1 MNYNILEF
9 DSSNIKIL
17 NDIETISGK
26 IKVNGVDKFQET
38 SNFIISTSNILST
51 KVNTLDNTVLD
62 TNSKIKPSVLPKSTT
77 TEFGAVIVDGTTIT
91 IDSATGVISGSQ
103 SVDLSNYATKEYV
116 DGISSGLTFKDN
128 VKVATVGISSL
139 SGLNDIDGVGVI
151 TGDRI
156 FVFSQTNEAENG
168 IYIARSDRNSENEV
182 QLWTRA
188 TDFNINENITSG
200 SFIFITNGEING
212 NTGYVCNIS
221 SAISNVGTDPITF
234 SKFSSAGQIYAG
246 DGILKN
252 GNKLSLKAK
261 TDGGIV
267 VDTTGGSINLSHGA
281 IVGNLPISKGGTG
294 AANLN
299 KLIKLG
305 EHTTGNYVENITS
318 GNGISIISIIDAD
331 GEKSTINLSVDAKA
345 NSGLSFDTD
354 NKLEL
359 DLAATSIS
367 SILGQ
372 TNGGT
377 GSTSLNTDIIT
388 EGTSNKFIVNNL
400 YNAPLTVSGHILPSQ
415 NEVYNLGSPTHK
427 WKSLYVASD
436 TIHIGDTQLSAG
448 ADGGIEMS
456 SISFAD
462 KINKITSNELHS
474 LIGINKNVQEQI
486 NELNLDNITD
496 GTSNKY
502 IIDDHYNGTI
512 SVASNFNVGKYFST
526 ENPNGN
532 LYVYGDMTIEGNINT
547 VSPLI
552 TQYHRHLSNYNIG
565 YTDITNVDDT
575 SNRPSIKIE
584 HNVGYSNIMEISCKG
599 DDGVFIITSNGNIG
613 INKLEPMEKIDIDGN
628 ILCSG
633 TINGITSTE
642 LSHLNNIDYNIKT
655 RIDSNNINQSNYVL
669 STSNIISN
677 DIIRIDSNSSNYTKN
692 SSNTL
697 FNHTYLL
704 DQNTSNYIATIKSSM
719 DNEHSSNYIKSTSNI
734 IINRI
739 TDLNVDNIANGTTN
753 RYIVDN
759 IYSGDLTVSGDF
771 AINGIDTKINSALY
785 SSNLLK
791 IVNSSAN
798 TALSVNQY
806 DKDNDVFNASNLD
819 EEIFK
824 IKSNGNIGIGT
835 NPGKKLEVS
844 GDIKTSGD
852 IIFSGKLYQ
861 GDEEF
866 ITSYWLRSQDGTE
879 VSITSNVTITGE
891 LITSNLTVHGTTTT
905 LNTDL
910 YATEQVDIQN
920 SADGEVALNVTQN
933 NSTSDI
939 VNFSKGSTRIFT
951 INNDG
956 NVGIGTATPSVS
968 LHILDTGGI
977 IIPVG
982 TKAQRPSDVK
992 GTIRYNDDTS
1002 QFEGY
1007 GTGWGSLGG
1016 VKDTSGDTYISAQ
1029 GTDPLEVTNQ
1039 LSFYSDG
1046 VNRMLIDS
1054 NGNIGIGTGAAITAP
1069 DSTLHVGGDINF
1081 TGILKQN
1088 GSAFQSS
1095 YWEKAGNN
1103 KLYYT
1108 AENVGIGTTNP
1119 AHKLHVNGGNIV
1131 VTSGRIGIGTTNP
1144 THKLRVEGQI
1154 IATDKITSFYS
1165 DERLKTD
1172 IELIPEPLNIIEQL
1186 NGFYY
1191 KANELAESFGIETKK
1206 KEIGLSAQ
1214 EVNKVLPELVD
1225 LAPFDTIRDEN
1236 DNIVSKSG
1244 ENYLTISY
1252 ERLMPVIVE
1261 SIKQLNNEIK
1271 LLKEENQHLKESIK
1285 KMS

>member
-38 SNFIISTSNILST
+38 SNFIISTSNLLKTEVST
-51 KVNTLDNTVLD
+51 LNNTVLD

-77 TEFGAVIVDGTTIT
+77 TELGAVIVDGTTIT
-91 IDSATGVISGSQ
+91 IDSITGKISGSQ
-103 SVDLSNYATKEYV
+103 SIDLSNYATTEYV

-128 VKVATVGISSL
+128 VKVATVGNSSL

-151 TGDRI
+151 AGDRI

-168 IYIARSDRNSENEV
+168 IYIAASGS
-182 QLWTRA
+182 WTRA
-188 TDFNINENITSG
+188 TDFNTTANITSG
-200 SFIFITNGEING
+200 TFIFITNGNING
-212 NTGYVCNIS
+212 NSGYVCNIS
-221 SAISNVGTDPITF
+221 SAISTVDTDPITF
-234 SKFSSAGQIYAG
+234 SKFSSAGQLYAG
-246 DGILKN
+246 DGILKD
-252 GNKLSLKAK
+252 GNTLSLKAK

-267 VDTTGGSINLSHGA
+267 VDTTGGSINLSHTA
-281 IVGNLPISKGGTG
+281 IAGTLPISQGGTG

-299 KLIKLG
+299 NLITLG
-305 EHTTGNYVENITS
+305 THTTGNYVENITS
-318 GNGISIISIIDAD
+318 GNGISITGANS
-331 GEKSTINLSVDAKA
+331 EKSTINLSVDAKE

-388 EGTSNKFIVNNL
+388 EGTNNKFIVNNL

-415 NEVYNLGSPTHK
+415 NKVYNLGSPTHK

-448 ADGGIEMS
+448 AEGGIEMS

-532 LYVYGDMTIEGNINT
+532 LHVYGDMTIEGNINT

-599 DDGVFIITSNGNIG
+599 DDGIFIITSNGNIG
-613 INKLEPMEKIDIDGN
+613 INKLEPIEKIDIDGN

-655 RIDSNNINQSNYVL
+655 RIESNNINQSNYIL

-697 FNHTYLL
+697 FNYTYLL

-719 DNEHSSNYIKSTSNI
+719 GNEHSSNYIKSTSNI

-753 RYIVDN
+753 KYIVDN
-759 IYSGDLTVSGDF
+759 IYSDDLTVSGDF
-771 AINGIDTKINSALY
+771 AINGIDTTINSALY

-791 IVNSSAN
+791 IVNSSVN
-798 TALSVNQY
+798 TALSVNQN
-806 DKDNDVFNASNLD
+806 DPDNDVINASNLD
-819 EEIFK
+819 GEIFK

-835 NPGKKLEVS
+835 NPGKKLDVF
-844 GDIKTSGD
+844 GDIRTSSD

-905 LNTDL
+905 LNTDV

-920 SADGEVALNVTQN
+920 SAVGVALNVTQN
-933 NSTSDI
+933 NGSSDI
-939 VNFSKGSTRIFT
+939 VNFSNGSTGIFT
-951 INNDG
+951 IKNDG
-956 NVGIGTATPSVS
+956 KVGIGTETPSVS

-982 TKAQRPSDVK
+982 TEAQRPSEVK

-1007 GTGWGSLGG
+1007 GSAWGSLGG
-1016 VKDTSGDTYISAQ
+1016 VKDISGDTYISAQ
-1029 GTDPLEVTNQ
+1029 GTDADPLADTNQ

-1054 NGNIGIGTGAAITAP
+1054 NGNIGIGTGVAITAP
-1069 DSTLHVGGDINF
+1069 DTTLHVVGDIKF
-1081 TGILKQN
+1081 TGILYH
-1088 GSAFQSS
+1088 GDEEFQSS

-1103 KLYYT
+1103 ELYYT
-1108 AENVGIGTTNP
+1108 TANVGIGTNNP
-1119 AHKLHVNGGNIV
+1119 AQKLHVNGGNIV
-1131 VTSGRIGIGTTNP
+1131 TSGSIGAGTNSP
-1144 THKLRVEGQI
+1144 AQKLHVIGQI

-1191 KANELAESFGIETKK
+1191 KANELAESFGIETNK

-1271 LLKEENQHLKESIK
+1271 LLKEENQHLKEAIK